1 MSLNFSSQRFRS
13 KLITTTI
20 LWQSQRCCLTMC
32 LHRTAPRLCT
42 ITLLHTPH
50 CNPTQELH
58 GLHIIG
64 ANRSQMV
71 LTKTRYDV
79 ATESIRFDLFLESF
93 TSGGRT
99 FLDSRTDCKLV
110 EWNFKS
116 CYDSYSW

>member
-1 MSLNFSSQRFRS
+1 
-13 KLITTTI
+13 
-20 LWQSQRCCLTMC
+20 
-32 LHRTAPRLCT
+32 
-42 ITLLHTPH
+42 
-50 CNPTQELH
+50 
-58 GLHIIG
+58 
-64 ANRSQMV
+64 MV